1 MAGYR
6 YIVFS
11 IMLCPNIFVRSQC
24 IWQLS
29 QSIWRSTDWTPI
41 LSALGISEWCCPDD
55 EIVPT
60 CGRGRLPVRADI
72 CAIRLCC
79 NVFVEM
85 RREDAS
91 GHAVSR
97 KHISATAD
105 NHLREAF
112 WSADWSTAS
121 ACASSGS
128 RLSVGMRLT
137 ASTR

>member
-6 YIVFS
+6 YTVFA
-11 IMLCPNIFVRSQC
+11 IMLC
-24 IWQLS
+24 L
-29 QSIWRSTDWTPI
+29 
-41 LSALGISEWCCPDD
+41 LSALGISRWCCPDD

-91 GHAVSR
+91 GCS
-97 KHISATAD
+97 
-105 NHLREAF
+105 
-112 WSADWSTAS
+112 
-121 ACASSGS
+121 
-128 RLSVGMRLT
+128 
-137 ASTR
+137 